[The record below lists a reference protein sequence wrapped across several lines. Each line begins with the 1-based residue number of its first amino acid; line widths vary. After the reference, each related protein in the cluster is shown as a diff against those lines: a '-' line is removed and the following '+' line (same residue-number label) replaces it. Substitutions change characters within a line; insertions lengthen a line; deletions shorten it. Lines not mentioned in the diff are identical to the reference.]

1 MHIRIS
7 RKAIF
12 APNQGLRMNI
22 QKGQLLAAL
31 NWLKGISKRLLAW
44 VKGRFVKAKSY
55 KWYQKI
61 AFYTGVVFVSIFLA
75 LFLIDINIFWLFGR
89 SPKIADLKDPSMN
102 VASELYSDSGKLI
115 GKYFVENR
123 TPVDYRDLPPSLIN
137 ALVATEDIRFYDH
150 WGIDFKGTASAL
162 YSTARGDRRGG
173 STITQQLVKNLFKT
187 RDDYSKGLIGYI
199 PGINVVIYKLKEW
212 ITAIKIEMFYDKQEI
227 LTMYFNTV
235 SFGSNSHGIKTA
247 AATFFSK
254 KPIMLRTE
262 ESALLVGLLKAP
274 TYYSPIRRPKNA
286 FERRNVVLEQ
296 MAKYGYISVS
306 MRDSLQRQPLKLAYN
321 PDENIDGNASY
332 IRDAVSSYLKP
343 WLKENEIDLY
353 EDGLK
358 IYTTINLDMQAYAE
372 LAVAEQMK
380 LLQRRFEWHW
390 EGLNPWADA
399 KGVEIPGFIE
409 DAAKQTRRYAALKE
423 KFKGRADSISYYMN
437 QPRRMKVFTW
447 DGVKDTTFSPMDS
460 LRYYKR
466 FLHAGFVS
474 MDPNSGYIKT
484 WVGGINYP
492 FFKYDHVKQSK
503 RQPGSLFKAYVYAAA
518 MDAGFGPCDKL
529 VDSPITVNYVEK
541 GVQKSWTPKNAN
553 GSFSG
558 AQVTLKHAFAKSI
571 NSIAVQLTQQV
582 GWNKVIEYAH
592 KMGITAS
599 LASVPSVSLG
609 SSDVSLYEMVNSYAP
624 MVNGGYSVKPILVT
638 KIVNKKGKVI
648 YEATPEKKRIL
659 NDLTAFYM
667 LELLKSGLT
676 EPGATTQALFEY
688 DLFKWDTDFG
698 GKTGTSSNQSDG
710 WFIGVSPNLVSGS
723 WVGAESRA
731 VHFRTTEL
739 GEGCKTALP
748 IYGRFMEKVMNDG
761 RFTQFRGR
769 FPKPQGKVPK
779 EYTCHTRY
787 ASKEHSL
794 DSLLDNTVDFGME
807 EEEQP
812 AE

>member
-1 MHIRIS
+1 MKIH
-7 RKAIF
+7 KE
-12 APNQGLRMNI
+12 
-22 QKGQLLAAL
+22 QLVAAL
-31 NWLKGISKRLLAW
+31 KWLRNASKQLYNRIKAQ
-44 VKGRFVKAKSY
+44 FVKAKTYPLY
-55 KWYQKI
+55 KRI
-61 AFYTGVVFVSIFLA
+61 AFYVGVFFSCLFLF

-89 SPKIADLKDPSMN
+89 SPRIADLMDPSMN
-102 VASELYSDSGKLI
+102 VASELYSDDGRLI

-123 TPVDYRDLPPSLIN
+123 TPVAYKDLTKELVN
-137 ALVATEDIRFYDH
+137 ALVATEDVRFYDH
-150 WGIDFKGTASAL
+150 WGIDFRGTASAL
-162 YSTARGDRRGG
+162 YSTAKGDRRGG

-187 RDDYSKGLIGYI
+187 RDDYSKGLFGFV
-199 PGINVVIYKLKEW
+199 PGVNVMIYKLKEW
-212 ITAIKIEMFYDKQEI
+212 ITSVKIELFYSKQEI

-254 KPIMLRTE
+254 KPIMLKTE
-262 ESALLVGLLKAP
+262 EAALLVGLLKAP
-274 TYYSPIRRPKNA
+274 SYYSPVRRPKNA
-286 FERRNVVLEQ
+286 FERRNVVLDQ
-296 MAKYGYISVS
+296 MAKYGFISNATA
-306 MRDSLQRQPLKLAYN
+306 DSLKRLPLKLAYN

-358 IYTTINLDMQAYAE
+358 IYTTINLELQQYAE
-372 LAVAEQMK
+372 DAVAEQMK
-380 LLQRRFEWHW
+380 MLQRRFVWHW
-390 EGLNPWADA
+390 EGRNPWADA
-399 KGVEIPGFIE
+399 KGVEIPNFIE

-423 KFKGRADSISYYMN
+423 KFGAREDSISYYLN
-437 QPRRMKVFTW
+437 LPRKMKVFTW

-460 LRYYKR
+460 LRYYKK

-518 MDAGFGPCDKL
+518 MDEGFGPCDKL
-529 VDSPITVNYVEK
+529 VDSPIVVNYVEK
-541 GVQKSWTPKNAN
+541 GQQKSWSPKNAD
-553 GSFSG
+553 GHFSG

-571 NSIAVQLTQQV
+571 NSIAVQLTQRV

-592 KMGITAS
+592 KMGITVP

-624 MVNGGYSVKPILVT
+624 MVNGGFSVKPILVT
-638 KIVNKKGKVI
+638 KIVNKRGKVI
-648 YEATPEKKRIL
+648 YEAEPQKKRVL
-659 NDLTAFYM
+659 NEMTAFYM

-688 DLFKWDTDFG
+688 DLFKQNTDFG

-710 WFIGVSPNLVSGS
+710 WFIGVSPNLISGS

-748 IYGRFMEKVMNDG
+748 IYGKFMQKVINDNRFAQLRG
-761 RFTQFRGR
+761 HFT
-769 FPKPQGKVPK
+769 KPSSKIPK

-787 ASKEHSL
+787 VPKHDPL
-794 DSLLDNTVDFGME
+794 DSLLDNSVDLDIE
-807 EEEQP
+807 ESMPVE
-812 AE
+812 

>member
-1 MHIRIS
+1 MH
-7 RKAIF
+7 
-12 APNQGLRMNI
+12 
-22 QKGQLLAAL
+22 KGQLIAAFQ
-31 NWLKGISKRLLAW
+31 WLKGYSKKILGWIKA
-44 VKGRFVKAKSY
+44 RFVKAKSY

-61 AFYTGVVFVSIFLA
+61 AFYAGVFFFSVFFI

-89 SPKIADLKDPSMN
+89 SPKIADLMDPSMN
-102 VASELYSDSGKLI
+102 VASELYSDDGKLI

-123 TPVDYRDLPPSLIN
+123 TPVDYAALPSSLIN
-137 ALVATEDIRFYDH
+137 AAVATEDVRFYDH
-150 WGIDFKGTASAL
+150 HGIDFKSTFGAL
-162 YSTARGDRRGG
+162 YSTARGDRRGA

-187 RDDYSKGLIGYI
+187 RDDYSKGLLGYI
-199 PGINVVIYKLKEW
+199 PGVNVLIYKMKEW
-212 ITAIKIEMFYDKQEI
+212 ITSIKIEMFYNKKEI
-227 LTMYFNTV
+227 ITMYFNTV

-274 TYYSPIRRPKNA
+274 TYYSPVRRPNNA
-286 FERRNVVLEQ
+286 FERRNVVLDQ
-296 MAKYGYISVS
+296 MAKYGYISES
-306 MRDSLQRQPLKLAYN
+306 ESDSLQRLPLKLAYN

-332 IRDAVSSYLKP
+332 IRDAVSSYLKA
-343 WLKENEIDLY
+343 WLKDNEIDLY

-358 IYTTINLDMQAYAE
+358 IYTTINLNMQAYAE
-372 LAVAEQMK
+372 EAVADQMK

-390 EGLNPWADA
+390 EGRNPWADA
-399 KGVEIPGFIE
+399 NGVEIPGFIE
-409 DAAKQTRRYAALKE
+409 DAAKQTKRYAALKD
-423 KFKGRADSISYYMN
+423 KFGGRADSINFYMN
-437 QPRRMKVFTW
+437 LPRRMKVFTW

-484 WVGGINYP
+484 WVGGISYP

-503 RQPGSLFKAYVYAAA
+503 RQPGSLFKAYVYTAA
-518 MDAGFGPCDKL
+518 MDAGMGPCDKM
-529 VDSPITVNYVEK
+529 VDRAVTVNYVER
-541 GVQKSWTPKNAN
+541 GQQKSWTPKNAN

-558 AQVTLKHAFAKSI
+558 SEVSLKHAFAKSI
-571 NSIAVQLTQQV
+571 NSIAVQLTQVV
-582 GWNKVIEYAH
+582 GWDRVIAYAH
-592 KMGITAS
+592 KMGITTP

-624 MVNGGYSVKPILVT
+624 LVNGGYSVKPILVT
-638 KIVNKKGKVI
+638 KIVNRKGKVI
-648 YEATPEKKRIL
+648 YEAKPQTRKIISS
-659 NDLTAFYM
+659 LTAFYM
-667 LELLKSGLT
+667 LEMLKAGLT

-688 DLFKWDTDFG
+688 DLFKWGTEFG

-710 WFIGVSPNLVSGS
+710 WFIGVSPGLVSGS

-731 VHFRTTEL
+731 VHFRTTEM

-748 IYGRFMEKVMNDG
+748 IYGKFMEKVINDN
-761 RFTQFRGR
+761 R
-769 FPKPQGKVPK
+769 FPQYRGKFAKPQGKIPK

-787 ASKEHSL
+787 APRASAA
-794 DSLLDNTVDFGME
+794 DSILDNTLDIDIDAVE
-807 EEEQP
+807 EAQPIEE
-812 AE
+812 

>member
-1 MHIRIS
+1 
-7 RKAIF
+7 
-12 APNQGLRMNI
+12 MNI
-22 QKGQLLAAL
+22 HKGQLITAL
-31 NWLKGISKRLLAW
+31 NWLKDISKRLLAW
-44 VKGRFVKAKSY
+44 IKGQFVKARSY

-75 LFLIDINIFWLFGR
+75 LFLIDINIFWMFGR
-89 SPKIADLKDPSMN
+89 SPRIADLMDPSMN
-102 VASELYSDSGKLI
+102 VASELYSDNGKLI

-123 TPVDYRDLPPSLIN
+123 TPVDYRDLPPSLVN
-137 ALVATEDIRFYDH
+137 ALVATEDARFYDH
-150 WGIDFKGTASAL
+150 WGVDFKGTASAL
-162 YSTARGDRRGG
+162 YSTAKGDRRGG

-212 ITAIKIEMFYDKQEI
+212 ITSIKIEMFYNKQEI

-254 KPIMLRTE
+254 KPIRLRTE

-274 TYYSPIRRPKNA
+274 TYYSPIRKPKNA

-296 MAKYGYISVS
+296 MAKYGYISAS
-306 MRDSLQRQPLKLAYN
+306 TRDSLQKLPLKLAYN

-332 IRDAVSSYLKP
+332 IRDAVSSYLKQ
-343 WLKENEIDLY
+343 WLKENNIDLY

-358 IYTTINLDMQAYAE
+358 IYTTINLDLQAYAE
-372 LAVAEQMK
+372 EAVAEQMK
-380 LLQRRFEWHW
+380 PLQRRFEAHW
-390 EGLNPWADA
+390 QGKNPWADT
-399 KGVEIPGFIE
+399 KGVEIPEFIE
-409 DAAKQTRRYAALKE
+409 DAAKQTSRYAALKD
-423 KFKGRADSISYYMN
+423 KFNGRADSISFYVN

-503 RQPGSLFKAYVYAAA
+503 RQPGSLFKAYVYTAA

-541 GVQKSWTPKNAN
+541 GVQKTWTPKNAN
-553 GSFSG
+553 SSFTGS
-558 AQVTLKHAFAKSI
+558 QVTLKHAFAKSI

-582 GWNKVIEYAH
+582 GWNKVIAYAH
-592 KMGITAS
+592 KMGITTP

-624 MVNGGYSVKPILVT
+624 MINGGYSVKPILVT

-648 YEATPEKKRIL
+648 YEAEPQKKKIL
-659 NDLTAFYM
+659 NDHTAFYM

-688 DLFKWDTDFG
+688 DLFKWGTDFG

-710 WFIGVSPNLVSGS
+710 WFVGVSPNLISGS

-748 IYGRFMEKVMNDG
+748 IYGRFMAKVINDN
-761 RFTQFRGR
+761 RFPQFRGK
-769 FPKPQGKVPK
+769 FPKPQGKIPK

-787 ASKEHSL
+787 APKASSL
-794 DSLLDNTVDFGME
+794 DSLLDNSVDFDLE
-807 EEEQP
+807 EEPQEQP

>member
-1 MHIRIS
+1 MKIHKER
-7 RKAIF
+7 
-12 APNQGLRMNI
+12 LV
-22 QKGQLLAAL
+22 AAL
-31 NWLKGISKRLLAW
+31 KWLRNASKQLYNRIKAQ
-44 VKGRFVKAKSY
+44 FVKAKTYPLY
-55 KWYQKI
+55 KRI
-61 AFYTGVVFVSIFLA
+61 AFYVGVFFSCLFLF

-89 SPKIADLKDPSMN
+89 SPRIADLMDPSMN
-102 VASELYSDSGKLI
+102 VASELYSDDGRLI

-123 TPVDYRDLPPSLIN
+123 TPVAYNDLTKELVN
-137 ALVATEDIRFYDH
+137 ALVATEDVRFYDH
-150 WGIDFKGTASAL
+150 WGIDFRGTASAL
-162 YSTARGDRRGG
+162 YSTAKGDRRGG

-187 RDDYSKGLIGYI
+187 RDDYSKGLFGFV
-199 PGINVVIYKLKEW
+199 PGVNVMIYKLKEW
-212 ITAIKIEMFYDKQEI
+212 ITSVKIELFYSKQEI

-254 KPIMLRTE
+254 KPIMLKTE
-262 ESALLVGLLKAP
+262 EAALLVGLLKAP
-274 TYYSPIRRPKNA
+274 SYYSPVRRPKNA
-286 FERRNVVLEQ
+286 FERRNVVLDQ
-296 MAKYGYISVS
+296 MAKYGFISNATA
-306 MRDSLQRQPLKLAYN
+306 DSLKRLPLKLAYN

-358 IYTTINLDMQAYAE
+358 IYTTINLELQQYAE
-372 LAVAEQMK
+372 DAVAEQMK
-380 LLQRRFEWHW
+380 MLQRRFVWHW
-390 EGLNPWADA
+390 EGRNPWADA
-399 KGVEIPGFIE
+399 KGVEIPNFIE

-423 KFKGRADSISYYMN
+423 KFGAREDSISYYLN
-437 QPRRMKVFTW
+437 LPRKMKVFTW

-460 LRYYKR
+460 LRYYKK

-518 MDAGFGPCDKL
+518 MDEGFGPCDKL
-529 VDSPITVNYVEK
+529 VDSPIVVNYVEK
-541 GVQKSWTPKNAN
+541 GQQKSWSPKNAD
-553 GSFSG
+553 GHFSG

-571 NSIAVQLTQQV
+571 NSIAVQLTQRV

-592 KMGITAS
+592 KMGITVP

-624 MVNGGYSVKPILVT
+624 MVNGGFSVKPILVT
-638 KIVNKKGKVI
+638 KIVNKRGKVI
-648 YEATPEKKRIL
+648 YEAEPQKKRVL
-659 NDLTAFYM
+659 NEMTAFYM

-688 DLFKWDTDFG
+688 DLFKQNTDFG

-710 WFIGVSPNLVSGS
+710 WFIGVSPNLISGS

-748 IYGRFMEKVMNDG
+748 IYGKFMQKVINDNRFAQLRG
-761 RFTQFRGR
+761 HFT
-769 FPKPQGKVPK
+769 KPSSKIPK

-787 ASKEHSL
+787 VPKHDPL
-794 DSLLDNTVDFGME
+794 DSLLDNSVDLDIE
-807 EEEQP
+807 ESMPVE
-812 AE
+812 

>member
-1 MHIRIS
+1 
-7 RKAIF
+7 
-12 APNQGLRMNI
+12 
-22 QKGQLLAAL
+22 
-31 NWLKGISKRLLAW
+31 
-44 VKGRFVKAKSY
+44 
-55 KWYQKI
+55 
-61 AFYTGVVFVSIFLA
+61 
-75 LFLIDINIFWLFGR
+75 
-89 SPKIADLKDPSMN
+89 
-102 VASELYSDSGKLI
+102 
-115 GKYFVENR
+115 
-123 TPVDYRDLPPSLIN
+123 
-137 ALVATEDIRFYDH
+137 
-150 WGIDFKGTASAL
+150 
-162 YSTARGDRRGG
+162 
-173 STITQQLVKNLFKT
+173 
-187 RDDYSKGLIGYI
+187 
-199 PGINVVIYKLKEW
+199 
-212 ITAIKIEMFYDKQEI
+212 
-227 LTMYFNTV
+227 MYFNTV

-254 KPIMLRTE
+254 KPIMLKTE
-262 ESALLVGLLKAP
+262 EAALLVGLLKAP
-274 TYYSPIRRPKNA
+274 SYYSPVRRPKNA
-286 FERRNVVLEQ
+286 FERRNVVLDQ
-296 MAKYGYISVS
+296 MAKYGFISNATA
-306 MRDSLQRQPLKLAYN
+306 DSLKRLPLKLAYN

-358 IYTTINLDMQAYAE
+358 IYTTINLELQQYAE
-372 LAVAEQMK
+372 DAVAEQMK
-380 LLQRRFEWHW
+380 MLQRRFVWHW
-390 EGLNPWADA
+390 EGRNPWADA
-399 KGVEIPGFIE
+399 KGVEIPNFIE

-423 KFKGRADSISYYMN
+423 KFGAREDSISYYLN
-437 QPRRMKVFTW
+437 LPRKMKVFTW

-460 LRYYKR
+460 LRYYKK

-518 MDAGFGPCDKL
+518 MDEGFGPCDKL
-529 VDSPITVNYVEK
+529 VDSPIVVNYVEK
-541 GVQKSWTPKNAN
+541 GQQKSWSPKNAD
-553 GSFSG
+553 GHFSG

-571 NSIAVQLTQQV
+571 NSIAVQLTQRV

-592 KMGITAS
+592 KMGITVP

-624 MVNGGYSVKPILVT
+624 MVNGGFSVKPILVT
-638 KIVNKKGKVI
+638 KIVNKRGKVI
-648 YEATPEKKRIL
+648 YEAEPQKKRVL
-659 NDLTAFYM
+659 NEMTAFYM

-688 DLFKWDTDFG
+688 DLFKQNTDFG

-710 WFIGVSPNLVSGS
+710 WFIGVSPNLISGS

-748 IYGRFMEKVMNDG
+748 IYGKFMQKVINDNRFAQLRG
-761 RFTQFRGR
+761 HFT
-769 FPKPQGKVPK
+769 KPSSKIPK

-787 ASKEHSL
+787 VPKHDPL
-794 DSLLDNTVDFGME
+794 DSLLDNSVDLDIE
-807 EEEQP
+807 ESMPVE
-812 AE
+812 

>member
-1 MHIRIS
+1 MKIHKER
-7 RKAIF
+7 
-12 APNQGLRMNI
+12 LV
-22 QKGQLLAAL
+22 AAL
-31 NWLKGISKRLLAW
+31 KWLRNASKQLYNRIKAQ
-44 VKGRFVKAKSY
+44 FVKAKTYPLY
-55 KWYQKI
+55 KRI
-61 AFYTGVVFVSIFLA
+61 AFYVGVFFSCLFLF

-89 SPKIADLKDPSMN
+89 SPRIADLMDPSMN
-102 VASELYSDSGKLI
+102 VASELYSDDGRLI

-123 TPVDYRDLPPSLIN
+123 TPVAYKDLTKELVN
-137 ALVATEDIRFYDH
+137 ALVATEDVRFYDH

-162 YSTARGDRRGG
+162 YSTAKGDRRGG

-187 RDDYSKGLIGYI
+187 RDDYSKGLFGFV
-199 PGINVVIYKLKEW
+199 PGVNVMIYKLKEW
-212 ITAIKIEMFYDKQEI
+212 ITSVKIELFYSKQEI

-254 KPIMLRTE
+254 KPIMLKTE
-262 ESALLVGLLKAP
+262 EAALLVGLLKAP
-274 TYYSPIRRPKNA
+274 SYYSPVRRPKNA
-286 FERRNVVLEQ
+286 FERRNVVLDQ
-296 MAKYGYISVS
+296 MAKYGFISNATS
-306 MRDSLQRQPLKLAYN
+306 DSLKRLPLKLAYN

-358 IYTTINLDMQAYAE
+358 IYTTINLELQQYAE
-372 LAVAEQMK
+372 DAVAEQMK
-380 LLQRRFEWHW
+380 MLQRRFVWHW
-390 EGLNPWADA
+390 EGRNPWADA
-399 KGVEIPGFIE
+399 KGVEIPNFIE

-423 KFKGRADSISYYMN
+423 KFGAREDSISYYLN
-437 QPRRMKVFTW
+437 LPRKMKVFTW

-460 LRYYKR
+460 LRYYKK

-518 MDAGFGPCDKL
+518 MDEGFGPCDKL
-529 VDSPITVNYVEK
+529 VDSPIVVNYVEK
-541 GVQKSWTPKNAN
+541 GQQKSWSPKNAD
-553 GSFSG
+553 GHFSG

-571 NSIAVQLTQQV
+571 NSIAVQLTQRV

-592 KMGITAS
+592 KMGITVP

-624 MVNGGYSVKPILVT
+624 MVNGGFSVKPILVT
-638 KIVNKKGKVI
+638 KIVNKRGKVI
-648 YEATPEKKRIL
+648 YEAEPQKKRVL
-659 NDLTAFYM
+659 NEMTAFYM

-688 DLFKWDTDFG
+688 DLFKQNTDFG

-710 WFIGVSPNLVSGS
+710 WFIGVSPNLISGS

-748 IYGRFMEKVMNDG
+748 IYGKFMQKVINDNRFAQLRG
-761 RFTQFRGR
+761 HFT
-769 FPKPQGKVPK
+769 KPSSKIPK

-787 ASKEHSL
+787 VPKHDPL
-794 DSLLDNTVDFGME
+794 DSLLDNSVDLDIE
-807 EEEQP
+807 ESMPVE
-812 AE
+812 

>member
-1 MHIRIS
+1 MKIHKER
-7 RKAIF
+7 
-12 APNQGLRMNI
+12 LV
-22 QKGQLLAAL
+22 AAL
-31 NWLKGISKRLLAW
+31 KWLRNASKQLYNRIKAQ
-44 VKGRFVKAKSY
+44 FVKAKTYPLY
-55 KWYQKI
+55 KRI
-61 AFYTGVVFVSIFLA
+61 AFYVGVFFSCLFLF

-89 SPKIADLKDPSMN
+89 SPRIADLMDPSMN
-102 VASELYSDSGKLI
+102 VASELYSDDGRLI

-123 TPVDYRDLPPSLIN
+123 TPVAYKDLTKELVN
-137 ALVATEDIRFYDH
+137 ALVATEDVRFYDH
-150 WGIDFKGTASAL
+150 WGIDFRGTASAL
-162 YSTARGDRRGG
+162 YSTAKGDRRGG

-187 RDDYSKGLIGYI
+187 RDDYSKGLFGFV
-199 PGINVVIYKLKEW
+199 PGVNVMIYKLKEW
-212 ITAIKIEMFYDKQEI
+212 ITSVKIELFYSKQEI

-254 KPIMLRTE
+254 KPIMLKTE
-262 ESALLVGLLKAP
+262 EAALLVGLLKAP
-274 TYYSPIRRPKNA
+274 SYYSPVRRPKNA
-286 FERRNVVLEQ
+286 FERRNVVLDQ
-296 MAKYGYISVS
+296 MAKYGFISNATA
-306 MRDSLQRQPLKLAYN
+306 DSLKRLPLKLAYN

-358 IYTTINLDMQAYAE
+358 IYTTINLELQQYAE
-372 LAVAEQMK
+372 DAVAEQMK
-380 LLQRRFEWHW
+380 MLQRRFVWHW
-390 EGLNPWADA
+390 EGRNPWADA
-399 KGVEIPGFIE
+399 KGVEIPNFIE

-423 KFKGRADSISYYMN
+423 KFGAREDSISYYLN
-437 QPRRMKVFTW
+437 LPRKMKVFTW

-460 LRYYKR
+460 LRYYKK

-518 MDAGFGPCDKL
+518 MDEGFGPCDKL
-529 VDSPITVNYVEK
+529 VDSPIVVNYVEK
-541 GVQKSWTPKNAN
+541 GQQKSWSPKNAD
-553 GSFSG
+553 GHFSG

-571 NSIAVQLTQQV
+571 NSIAVQLTQRV

-592 KMGITAS
+592 KMGITVP

-624 MVNGGYSVKPILVT
+624 MVNGGFSVKPILVT
-638 KIVNKKGKVI
+638 KIVNKRGKVI
-648 YEATPEKKRIL
+648 YEAEPQKKRVL
-659 NDLTAFYM
+659 NEMTAFYM

-688 DLFKWDTDFG
+688 DLFKQNTDFG

-710 WFIGVSPNLVSGS
+710 WFIGVSPNLISGS

-748 IYGRFMEKVMNDG
+748 IYGKFMQKVINDNRFAQLRG
-761 RFTQFRGR
+761 HFT
-769 FPKPQGKVPK
+769 KPSSKIPK

-787 ASKEHSL
+787 VPKHDPL
-794 DSLLDNTVDFGME
+794 DSLLDNSVDLDIE
-807 EEEQP
+807 ESMPVE
-812 AE
+812 

>member
-306 MRDSLQRQPLKLAYN
+306 MRDSLQRLPLKLAYN

-390 EGLNPWADA
+390 EGRSPWADA

-409 DAAKQTRRYAALKE
+409 DAAKQTRRYAALKD
-423 KFKGRADSISYYMN
+423 KFKGRVDSIDYYMN
-437 QPRRMKVFTW
+437 LPRRMKVFTW

-787 ASKEHSL
+787 APKEHSL

-807 EEEQP
+807 EEVQP

>member
-1 MHIRIS
+1 MHFRIS
-7 RKAIF
+7 IKAIF

-31 NWLKGISKRLLAW
+31 NWLKGVSKRLLAW
-44 VKGRFVKAKSY
+44 IKGRFVKAKSY

-89 SPKIADLKDPSMN
+89 SPKIADLMDPTMN
-102 VASELYSDSGKLI
+102 VASELYSDNGKLI

-123 TPVDYRDLPPSLIN
+123 TPVDYRDLPKSLIN
-137 ALVATEDIRFYDH
+137 ALVATEDARFYDH
-150 WGIDFKGTASAL
+150 WGVDFKGTVAAL
-162 YSTARGDRRGG
+162 YSTAKGDRRGG

-187 RDDYSKGLIGYI
+187 RDDYSKGLVGYI
-199 PGINVVIYKLKEW
+199 PGINVVTYKLKEW

-296 MAKYGYISVS
+296 MAKYGYISAS
-306 MRDSLQRQPLKLAYN
+306 MSDSLQKLPLKLAYN

-358 IYTTINLDMQAYAE
+358 IYTTINLELQAYAE

-390 EGLNPWADA
+390 EGRNPWADA

-409 DAAKQTRRYAALKE
+409 DAAKQTKRYAALKE
-423 KFKGRADSISYYMN
+423 KFKGRVDSINFYMN
-437 QPRRMKVFTW
+437 QPRKMKVFTW

-503 RQPGSLFKAYVYAAA
+503 RQPGSLFKAYVYTAA
-518 MDAGFGPCDKL
+518 MDAGFGPCDKM
-529 VDSPITVNYVEK
+529 VDMPITVNYVEK
-541 GVQKSWTPKNAN
+541 GEQKSWTPKNAN

-558 AQVTLKHAFAKSI
+558 SQVTLKHAFAKSI
-571 NSIAVQLTQQV
+571 NSIAVQLTQKV
-582 GWNKVIEYAH
+582 GWDKVIEYAH
-592 KMGITAS
+592 KMGITTS

-648 YEATPEKKRIL
+648 YEATPEKKKIL

-688 DLFKWDTDFG
+688 DLFKSDTDFG

-723 WVGAESRA
+723 WVGAEARA
-731 VHFRTTEL
+731 VHFRTTEM

-748 IYGRFMEKVMNDG
+748 IYGRFMEKVINDN

-787 ASKEHSL
+787 APKANSL
-794 DSLLDNTVDFGME
+794 DSLLDNSVDFDLDE
-807 EEEQP
+807 QQP